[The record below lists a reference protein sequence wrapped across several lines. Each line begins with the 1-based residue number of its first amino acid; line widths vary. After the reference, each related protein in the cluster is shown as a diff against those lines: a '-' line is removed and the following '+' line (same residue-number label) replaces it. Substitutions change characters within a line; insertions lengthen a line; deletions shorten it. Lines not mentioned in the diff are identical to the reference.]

1 MQEARNL
8 LEMLYTSVERY
19 GARTALWDPLEDGSY
34 ATWTYEQL
42 WRDIHRVASR
52 LAECGVGR
60 GDFVGLIATTR
71 AWWPIADFAIMSL
84 GAHTV
89 PVYPSVPSNQ
99 VQFILAHAGVRAVF
113 VENAEQ
119 LEKVVAEQAHLPAL
133 EFVVVLDE
141 VADGPLE
148 RARALW
154 PVYQLRDWLRG
165 RAGLTDTE
173 WEARWRALPPEHVA
187 TIVYTSGTTGFP
199 KGVQL
204 THGNLVA
211 NVEGIRHVVRLRPED
226 RSLSYLPLSHI
237 FERTAGQ
244 FVPLQAGASIAY
256 SRGMKYITEEFVR
269 MPPTVFTT
277 VPRLLEKVYEAVQAR
292 IQAARGVRR
301 RMMERALALGTAARV
316 EGRPVPA
323 WELALY
329 DRLVLRKVRQA
340 LGGRIRAVIVGGAPM
355 PLYVGRFFTAIGVP
369 VAEGY
374 GMTETSPV
382 VSANFPEQ
390 PRLGTAGKVLPN
402 LEVRIA
408 EDGEVLVRG
417 PSVTPGYLHNE
428 EATREAIDADG
439 WLHTGDIGELSEDGY
454 LRITDRKKNLLV
466 LSTGK
471 KVTPAPIEGAIV
483 QNPYIDQALL
493 IGAGY
498 KYVSVIVVPNEEAVG
513 RWLAERGRH
522 LPRAQW
528 SDDAGLADFL
538 LAQVTQATAGFA
550 RFEQP
555 KKVLVAREPFTLE
568 NELLTPTLKIRARNV
583 LALYAKEIE
592 ALYSEAKET
601 APA

>member
-8 LEMLYTSVERY
+8 LEMLHTSVERY
-19 GARTALWDPLEDGSY
+19 GERTALWDPLQDGSY

-60 GDFVGLIATTR
+60 GDYVGLIANTR

-99 VQFILAHAGVRAVF
+99 AQFILAHAGVRAVF

-119 LEKVVAEQAHLPAL
+119 LDKVVAEQAQLPAL

-141 VADGPLE
+141 VADGPLD
-148 RARALW
+148 RARAFW
-154 PVYQLRDWLRG
+154 PVYRLRDWLRG
-165 RAGLTDTE
+165 RADLREAE
-173 WEARWRALPPEHVA
+173 WEAHWRALGPEHVA

-211 NVEGIRHVVRLRPED
+211 NVEGIRQVVRLRPED

-256 SRGMKYITEEFVR
+256 SRGMKYITEDFVR

-292 IQAARGVRR
+292 VQAARGLQR
-301 RMMERALALGTAARV
+301 RMMERALAVGTAARV
-316 EGRPVPA
+316 DGRPVPA

-329 DRLVLRKVRQA
+329 DRLVLRKVRRA
-340 LGGRIRAVIVGGAPM
+340 LGGRLRAVIVGGAPM

-382 VSANFPEQ
+382 VSANFPER

-428 EATREAIDADG
+428 EATREAMDADG

-483 QNPYIDQALL
+483 QNPYIDQAML

-513 RWLAERGRH
+513 RWLAQRGRPI
-522 LPRAQW
+522 PRAQW
-528 SDDAGLADFL
+528 SHDAELADFL
-538 LAQVTQATAGFA
+538 LAQVTEATAAFA
-550 RFEQP
+550 PFEQP

-568 NELLTPTLKIRARNV
+568 NELLTPTLKIRTRHV

-592 ALYSEAKET
+592 ALYGEAKET
-601 APA
+601 SPA